1 MQATHWTQH
10 WNHISASLRLLIIS
24 ITGLAAFFLLPSDT
38 SLTIRI
44 AIAWVIAGSEYLILT
59 YMMMY
64 SSNENNMLALAKKED
79 DGAAII
85 LLITV
90 LASLASLFTIV
101 LILSAAKSLLIS
113 ESLKHIGLV
122 LATYAVSWLLVHT
135 AFALHYAHAYYQE
148 YEKTQLVPL
157 IFANKLKPTYV
168 DFLYFSMVVGMTCQ
182 TADVNIASSRMR
194 YLVMIQ
200 GMIAFIFN
208 ATLLAM
214 AINIISGVVALN

>member
-1 MQATHWTQH
+1 MQATHWTQL

-44 AIAWVIAGSEYLILT
+44 AIAWVIAGSEYLIFT

-90 LASLASLFTIV
+90 LASVASLFTIV

-122 LATYAVSWLLVHT
+122 LATYAVSWLLFHT
-135 AFALHYAHAYYQE
+135 AFALHYAHSYYQE

-157 IFANKLKPTYV
+157 IFANKFWLWDCYLIEQQNKPCRDRYSFQTNYSFSNLHFYHTELRLKPF
-168 DFLYFSMVVGMTCQ
+168 D
-182 TADVNIASSRMR
+182 N
-194 YLVMIQ
+194 
-200 GMIAFIFN
+200 N
-208 ATLLAM
+208 
-214 AINIISGVVALN
+214 